1 MCVNCLWNRI
11 YHISFDHLFNDTPAK
26 HLKWCLDGELSQNS
40 QTFRVS
46 ETFNY
51 TWIEWVIVPW
61 TIDISPTS
69 HGYFN
74 GNSRILK
81 WRYVSTICVAIFWG
95 YIPWT
100 IALTSIGLI
109 LMATVPPINRF
120 LKWPLIIGPAIY
132 PADATWLP
140 GGKDCLRRRLSSPN
154 GHMRQWA
161 IERSDVVLP
170 PVVFYCAGME
180 WLNPSQPR
188 LICFSCF
195 LLWFWMDKVKRESLR
210 IDHDWSTYPHCVFSK
225 RLKLLSTN
233 MWCASMCL

>member
-1 MCVNCLWNRI
+1 MCG
-11 YHISFDHLFNDTPAK
+11 HILRLYPLNH
-26 HLKWCLDGELSQNS
+26 
-40 QTFRVS
+40 
-46 ETFNY
+46 
-51 TWIEWVIVPW
+51 
-61 TIDISPTS
+61 SP
-69 HGYFN
+69 
-74 GNSRILK
+74 
-81 WRYVSTICVAIFWG
+81 
-95 YIPWT
+95 
-100 IALTSIGLI
+100 SIGLI

-180 WLNPSQPR
+180 WLNPSQSR
-188 LICFSCF
+188 LICFSWL
-195 LLWFWMDKVKRESLR
+195 LLWFWMDNSVSLCGLIM
-210 IDHDWSTYPHCVFSK
+210 IDPLIPMCVFWK

-233 MWCASMCL
+233 MCNSYLTLCDVFRDWPFAMCIDVPRDWWYVKNHTVCNSNMPCLFMEYLYKRIFLSQFRPSIRSNWLF